1 MKTGKKAGRWKYAVP
16 VLILVLI
23 LALLGLLWNNV
34 NNTSNSTDEIYLYGE
49 RHSDSHILDR
59 ELEIWGEYYKTG
71 MRDLFV
77 EYPYTDAQFL
87 NLWMQADDDELLD
100 QQFKDWEGTAGG
112 TEVVKNFLKQIKKNY
127 PKTVFHGTD
136 VGHTWHSTGPR
147 YLKYLRANGQQ
158 DTEEYKR
165 AQENIVQGR
174 RYYKLL
180 ETDQEAAERYR
191 EDRMVENFQRS
202 YQELEETHRTDI
214 MGIYGNAH
222 VTNPD
227 QTLAAYYMAKQLKES
242 YGEKLHT
249 ADLTQEPQRIDT
261 LEVSG
266 KTYTASYFGEQ
277 DISMLSGYKT
287 RKFWRLEDAYKDF
300 KAQPTEQDILPS
312 DNYPVQIEAGQ
323 VFAVEYLLSDG
334 STEWLYYRSDGTMQD
349 GQLIT
354 MRIKM
359 E

>member
-1 MKTGKKAGRWKYAVP
+1 M
-16 VLILVLI
+16 
-23 LALLGLLWNNV
+23 
-34 NNTSNSTDEIYLYGE
+34 
-49 RHSDSHILDR
+49 
-59 ELEIWGEYYKTG
+59 
-71 MRDLFV
+71 
-77 EYPYTDAQFL
+77 
-87 NLWMQADDDELLD
+87 
-100 QQFKDWEGTAGG
+100 
-112 TEVVKNFLKQIKKNY
+112 
-127 PKTVFHGTD
+127 FHGTD

-147 YLKYLRANGQQ
+147 YLRYLKSTGQM
-158 DTEEYKR
+158 DTEEYQRALLNIQQGKR
-165 AQENIVQGR
+165 YARICQTNE
-174 RYYKLL
+174 
-180 ETDQEAAERYR
+180 EAAEQYR

-266 KTYTASYFGEQ
+266 KTYTAFYYGEQ
-277 DISMLSGYKT
+277 DISAFTDYKS
-287 RKFWRLEDAYKDF
+287 RKFWRLEDAYEDF
-300 KAQPTEQDILPS
+300 KDLPKTQEFLPS
-312 DNYPVQIEAGQ
+312 DNYPIRIETGQ

-334 STEWLYYRSDGTMQD
+334 STEWRYYRSDGTMQD